1 MKSNLKIINN
11 LINMNLN
18 NTYMLV
24 YNTRGKDLKYSSL
37 ESDPRKFEFIRRIA
51 KDLDELL

>member
-37 ESDPRKFEFIRRIA
+37 ESDSRKFEIIR
-51 KDLDELL
+51 